1 MKNLT
6 RGWMVILTTL
16 ASSSLLA
23 QQATIGRKN
32 LASVQLEQ
40 KVSKVEIQEIS
51 FPAGQLAPKHMH
63 PCPVVGYIKS
73 GSVLFQVEGKD
84 PVILKAGD
92 SFYEPKQVTILHFD
106 NASKEEPMSFV
117 AFYLKEGGEENVK
130 MLH

>member
-6 RGWMVILTTL
+6 RGLMLLLTTF

-23 QQATIGRKN
+23 QQSGIVRKN
-32 LASVQLEQ
+32 LESVLLEQ

-92 SFYEPKQVTILHFD
+92 SFYEPKQVAILHFD
-106 NASKEEPMSFV
+106 NSSKDEPMSFV
-117 AFYLKEGGEENVK
+117 AFYLKEGDEENVK